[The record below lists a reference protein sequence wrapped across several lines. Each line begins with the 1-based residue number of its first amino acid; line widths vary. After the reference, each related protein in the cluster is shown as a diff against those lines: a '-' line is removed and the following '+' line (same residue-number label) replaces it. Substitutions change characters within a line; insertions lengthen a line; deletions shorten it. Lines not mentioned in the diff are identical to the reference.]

1 MSTGTGRLAVT
12 VLTDSDACAVLR
24 VSGEL
29 DHASEAAF
37 LSSTGAVLADGYRYL
52 VLDVAAL
59 TFCDSRGLNCLLALH
74 WLLRRR
80 EGTLL
85 LACAG
90 RRLSDLL
97 AHTGSDQL
105 FPLHATV
112 SKALAALPEAY
123 RPTWPPVAT
132 R

>member
-1 MSTGTGRLAVT
+1 MSTGTGRLSVT
-12 VLTDSDACAVLR
+12 VLTETADCAVLR

-37 LSSTGAVLADGYRYL
+37 LADTGVVLADGCRYL

-97 AHTGSDQL
+97 VHTGSAQL
-105 FPLHATV
+105 FPLHPTV
-112 SKALAALPEAY
+112 SKALAALPEHC
-123 RPTWPPVAT
+123 RPVWPPVT
-132 R
+132 TP

>member
-1 MSTGTGRLAVT
+1 MSTGSGRLAVT
-12 VLTDSDACAVLR
+12 VLTQSADCAVLR

-29 DHASEAAF
+29 DHASEAWF
-37 LSSTGAVLADGYRYL
+37 LSETGVVLADGYRYL

-74 WLLRRR
+74 WILRRR

-97 AHTGSDQL
+97 THTGSDKL
-105 FPLHATV
+105 FPQHPTV
-112 SKALAALPEAY
+112 SKALAALPEEA
-123 RPTWPPVAT
+123 RPTWPPVAAH
-132 R
+132 

>member
-12 VLTDSDACAVLR
+12 VLTKCDSCAVLR
-24 VSGEL
+24 VRGEL
-29 DHASEAAF
+29 DHASEEAF
-37 LSSTGAVLADGYRYL
+37 LSSTGVILADGYRYL

-80 EGTLL
+80 EGALL

-90 RRLSDLL
+90 RRLSELL
-97 AHTGSDQL
+97 RHTGSDKL
-105 FPLHATV
+105 FPQHTTV
-112 SKALAALPEAY
+112 SQALASLPAEH
-123 RPTWPPVAT
+123 RPTWPPLPAA
-132 R
+132 